1 MNSLTVNNRLS
12 QQPGM
17 YEYRPLRH
25 ECRLPNSLV
34 VRNHREHSLTVGDD
48 SCRNLTAGFGMEG
61 DFMSMSFAGNQKLSA
76 LSICARAIRMSVL
89 ALCGNSG
96 VILLSV
102 KRRQSDGAIVE
113 VYTKRIWSFFP
124 VACANFFS
132 VVKDG
137 PLTPAARLL
146 SILVIAVAFVPIR
159 SATSAWVRPASLRA
173 ASISSSNAN
182 SSAMA
187 SYSAFTAGLDNILL
201 TISSCVMVG
210 GLRLPVMLNLLHS
223 GLSFFEF
230 GRWGFLCFLHEAVQH
245 NDALASQ
252 CAVKDTPNTFRTFKA
267 NFEQTVTECFSVR
280 GTKIRAI
287 DTHFLRVPNV
297 SCLQSV
303 WQRKYLRFNFFV
315 VVLNSVVHDSKHNK
329 IVMLMQALD
338 HLISG
343 RYTVSA
349 PHKTGAGRGNP
360 LMTIAHNR
368 AFAVFLCVKHGHIRI
383 MVGRAGQPQG
393 WPVPMVAGISTPVR
407 LTTYQVVES
416 LGGELSKLTIEAAI
430 MATVPTLAQPEI
442 RIINGQAVTSSLAVA
457 DYFIK
462 RHADVIRKI
471 ESLEC
476 STLFR
481 KRNFAFTSISVN
493 QPNGGTRKLPCY
505 QITRDG
511 FAFLAMG
518 FTGKRAAQFKEA
530 YINAFNQMEK
540 QLSTPSVLS
549 DAAHNASVLYS
560 YISSIHQVW
569 LQQLYPMLE
578 KAESPLAVSLY
589 DRINDAAALA
599 SLINMTLNRSEVRG
613 RK

>member
-1 MNSLTVNNRLS
+1 
-12 QQPGM
+12 
-17 YEYRPLRH
+17 
-25 ECRLPNSLV
+25 
-34 VRNHREHSLTVGDD
+34 
-48 SCRNLTAGFGMEG
+48 
-61 DFMSMSFAGNQKLSA
+61 
-76 LSICARAIRMSVL
+76 
-89 ALCGNSG
+89 
-96 VILLSV
+96 
-102 KRRQSDGAIVE
+102 
-113 VYTKRIWSFFP
+113 
-124 VACANFFS
+124 
-132 VVKDG
+132 
-137 PLTPAARLL
+137 
-146 SILVIAVAFVPIR
+146 
-159 SATSAWVRPASLRA
+159 
-173 ASISSSNAN
+173 
-182 SSAMA
+182 
-187 SYSAFTAGLDNILL
+187 
-201 TISSCVMVG
+201 
-210 GLRLPVMLNLLHS
+210 MLNLLHS

-360 LMTIAHNR
+360 EHIRAHNR
-368 AFAVFLCVKHGHIRI
+368 AFAVFLCVKHCHIRI

-393 WPVPMVAGISTPVR
+393 WPGSRVTGISTPVR

-416 LGGELSKLTIEAAI
+416 LGGELVILSHEAAI
-430 MATVPTLAQPEI
+430 MATIPTFTQPEI
-442 RIINGQAVTSSLAVA
+442 AIINGQAVTSSLAVA

-462 RHADVIRKI
+462 RHDNVIQKI
-471 ESLEC
+471 KNLEC
-476 STLFR
+476 SSKFAAL
-481 KRNFAFTSISVN
+481 NFKESEYTDVS
-493 QPNGGTRKLPCY
+493 GRKLPCY
-505 QITRDG
+505 NITRDG

-530 YINAFNQMEK
+530 YINAFNQMER

>member
-34 VRNHREHSLTVGDD
+34 VRNHREHSLTVGDE

-102 KRRQSDGAIVE
+102 KRQEHIDSAI
-113 VYTKRIWSFFP
+113 P
-124 VACANFFS
+124 
-132 VVKDG
+132 
-137 PLTPAARLL
+137 
-146 SILVIAVAFVPIR
+146 
-159 SATSAWVRPASLRA
+159 
-173 ASISSSNAN
+173 
-182 SSAMA
+182 
-187 SYSAFTAGLDNILL
+187 
-201 TISSCVMVG
+201 
-210 GLRLPVMLNLLHS
+210 
-223 GLSFFEF
+223 
-230 GRWGFLCFLHEAVQH
+230 
-245 NDALASQ
+245 
-252 CAVKDTPNTFRTFKA
+252 
-267 NFEQTVTECFSVR
+267 
-280 GTKIRAI
+280 
-287 DTHFLRVPNV
+287 
-297 SCLQSV
+297 
-303 WQRKYLRFNFFV
+303 
-315 VVLNSVVHDSKHNK
+315 
-329 IVMLMQALD
+329 
-338 HLISG
+338 G
-343 RYTVSA
+343 RYTVQA
-349 PHKTGAGRGNP
+349 PHKAGAGRGNP
-360 LMTIAHNR
+360 EFNIEHNR
-368 AFAVFLCVKHGHIRI
+368 AHAVFSCHEHCYAQI
-383 MVGRAGQPQG
+383 MVGRAG
-393 WPVPMVAGISTPVR
+393 PVSAGPGSMLTGISTPVR
-407 LTTYQVVES
+407 LTTYKVVES
-416 LGGELSKLTIEAAI
+416 LGGEFIEFNIEAAT

-481 KRNFAFTSISVN
+481 QRNFAFTSISIN
-493 QPNGGTRKLPCY
+493 QPNGGTRKLLCY

-540 QLSTPSVLS
+540 QLSIPSVLS

-589 DRINDAAALA
+589 DRINDAVALA

>member
-34 VRNHREHSLTVGDD
+34 VRNHRENSLTVGDE
-48 SCRNLTAGFGMEG
+48 SCRSLTAGFGMEG
-61 DFMSMSFAGNQKLSA
+61 DFMSMLFAGNQKLSA
-76 LSICARAIRMSVL
+76 LSICARATRMSVL

-137 PLTPAARLL
+137 PLTPAARLP
-146 SILVIAVAFVPIR
+146 SMRVIAVAFVPMR
-159 SATSAWVRPASLRA
+159 SATCAWVNPASLRA
-173 ASISSSNAN
+173 ASISSSKAN

-223 GLSFFEF
+223 GFSSFEF
-230 GRWGFLCFLHEAVQH
+230 GRWGLLCFLHEAVQH

-252 CAVKDTPNTFRTFKA
+252 CAVKNAPNTFCALKA
-267 NFEQTVTECFSVR
+267 NFEQTITECLGVR
-280 GTKIRAI
+280 GSKIRAI

-297 SCLQSV
+297 SRLQSV
-303 WQRKYLRFNFFV
+303 WQREYLGFNFFV
-315 VVLNSVVHDSKHNK
+315 VVLNSVVHTLKYNE

-343 RYTVSA
+343 SYTVSA
-349 PHKTGAGRGNP
+349 PYKTGAGCENP
-360 LMTIAHNR
+360 EHIRAHNR

-393 WPVPMVAGISTPVR
+393 WPGSRVTGFSPLYVSPPLTVR
-407 LTTYQVVES
+407 S
-416 LGGELSKLTIEAAI
+416 LGGELVILSHEAAI
-430 MATVPTLAQPEI
+430 MATIPALAHPEI
-442 RIINGQAVTSSLAVA
+442 TIINGQAVTSSQAIA
-457 DYFIK
+457 DYFTK

-476 STLFR
+476 STEFSQ
-481 KRNFAFTSISVN
+481 RNFASAEYTDEQGKRRPAF
-493 QPNGGTRKLPCY
+493 

-518 FTGKRAAQFKEA
+518 FTGKRAAKFKEA